1 MARVRVK
8 VGLRTNPNPK
18 QVGAIVGEMAEPYR
32 SVGVGLAAAAGAA
45 LLLALGTL
53 W

>member
-1 MARVRVK
+1 
-8 VGLRTNPNPK
+8 
-18 QVGAIVGEMAEPYR
+18 VGEMAEPYR

-53 W
+53 WVTLTRAPT